1 MAPVIE
7 LQFWGK
13 WAGDTWGPYAKHSMA
28 INCSGLSCF
37 LHCLS
42 QIAFD
47 SKPNYTQGV
56 RTRSYL
62 NTPAYTLS
70 PDLARLTYVCM
81 YGWINNEKHILHMES
96 ERYTFKLFSVCNC
109 QSRLYSRTKLV
120 WYFAGYLLDV
130 EALWRS
136 FWSGHLNQCQ
146 YSGLKVVKRLTN
158 DCSSGNFLIGMVVIQ
173 LNLTD
178 NPEI

>member
-1 MAPVIE
+1 MGGGYLWALCKALHGHKLLGLE
-7 LQFWGK
+7 LLLALFKPNCFRQQ
-13 WAGDTWGPYAKHSMA
+13 AKLYTRGS
-28 INCSGLSCF
+28 NKK
-37 LHCLS
+37 LS
-42 QIAFD
+42 QHSSIHFIAWF
-47 SKPNYTQGV
+47 SSTHI
-56 RTRSYL
+56 
-62 NTPAYTLS
+62 
-70 PDLARLTYVCM
+70 CM

-136 FWSGHLNQCQ
+136 FSSGHLNQCQ
-146 YSGLKVVKRLTN
+146 CSGLKVVKSLTN

>member
-1 MAPVIE
+1 
-7 LQFWGK
+7 
-13 WAGDTWGPYAKHSMA
+13 
-28 INCSGLSCF
+28 
-37 LHCLS
+37 
-42 QIAFD
+42 
-47 SKPNYTQGV
+47 
-56 RTRSYL
+56 
-62 NTPAYTLS
+62 
-70 PDLARLTYVCM
+70 
-81 YGWINNEKHILHMES
+81 MES

-109 QSRLYSRTKLV
+109 QSHLYSRTKLV

-158 DCSSGNFLIGMVVIQ
+158 DCSSGNFRIGMVVIQ

>member
-120 WYFAGYLLDV
+120 WYFAGYLCGGFV
-130 EALWRS
+130 EVVLE
-136 FWSGHLNQCQ
+136 WSSQSVSVQ
-146 YSGLKVVKRLTN
+146 RLKSCEEIDKWLFKWQFPYW
-158 DCSSGNFLIGMVVIQ
+158 DGGNTVESDG
-173 LNLTD
+173 
-178 NPEI
+178 